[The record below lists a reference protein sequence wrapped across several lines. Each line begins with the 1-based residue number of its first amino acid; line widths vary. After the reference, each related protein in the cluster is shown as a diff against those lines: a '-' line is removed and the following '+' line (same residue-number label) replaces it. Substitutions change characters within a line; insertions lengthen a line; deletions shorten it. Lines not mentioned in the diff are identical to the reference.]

1 MILAEDAKEW
11 EVPLIRID
19 LTSEAY
25 VRGREGANL
34 LGALHGDVI
43 KKDKKSYLVTR
54 RVYEKA
60 EDGKWYMTILGREIR

>member
-1 MILAEDAKEW
+1 MILAEGEKEW

-19 LTSEAY
+19 LTREAN

-34 LGALHGDVI
+34 MGALHGDVI

-60 EDGKWYMTILGREIR
+60 EDGKWYMTILGREIK